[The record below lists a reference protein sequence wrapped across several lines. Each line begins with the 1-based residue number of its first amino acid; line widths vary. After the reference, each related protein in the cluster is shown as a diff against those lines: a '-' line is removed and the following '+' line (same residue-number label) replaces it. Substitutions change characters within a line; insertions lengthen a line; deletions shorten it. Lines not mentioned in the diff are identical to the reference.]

1 MNTNFKCIFG
11 YEEKDNFICSYDKQP
26 CECSLGTPCRIV
38 EQFKEDYIEQINW
51 DYRAHEN
58 PYD

>member
-1 MNTNFKCIFG
+1 MTFKCVFG

-38 EQFKEDYIEQINW
+38 EHFKEDYIEQLNW
-51 DYRAHEN
+51 DYMSHMDIRE
-58 PYD
+58 